1 MLNQT
6 ASSSGAFV
14 VGDQKVC
21 IVPVEYSKRFSKLFG
36 TPTTAQKFSPKK
48 TEFIRFKLIS

>member
-21 IVPVEYSKRFSKLFG
+21 ILPVEYSKRFSKLFG
-36 TPTTAQKFSPKK
+36 TPTTAEYTLCPLAKANGI
-48 TEFIRFKLIS
+48 E

>member
-6 ASSSGAFV
+6 ASSSEAFV

-21 IVPVEYSKRFSKLFG
+21 ILLVKSFIALQQTFWNTNNGGKNFLSSFVYS
-36 TPTTAQKFSPKK
+36 
-48 TEFIRFKLIS
+48 